1 MKSLYLFR
9 SLTKDGCKWHGDV
22 LSSKWSDCLYFDESV
37 SDKVARTLESYIE
50 GIDYKLETGAVW
62 IA

>member
-1 MKSLYLFR
+1 VISR
-9 SLTKDGCKWHGDV
+9 
-22 LSSKWSDCLYFDESV
+22 KWSDCLYFDESV
-37 SDKVARTLESYIE
+37 SDKVARTLEDYIE